1 MVFFRISEPS
11 TDKQVQHLVLAK
23 NHQQSLHAFPFFVFS
38 FSKVSSP
45 MEVEVITD
53 PSQSHVPFADWD
65 VEIVDLGEH

>member
-23 NHQQSLHAFPFFVFS
+23 NHQQSLHVFVFS